1 MKKAGLFFDKVIN
14 AVMAVNLAVMSIL
27 VFSNVVLRY
36 AFNSGI
42 TGVDEISRYLYIWLV
57 FLGAVTALK
66 NHQHINV
73 DLLAGRLTGV
83 PKKVVT
89 VLANGIT
96 LMVVWLILKGSW
108 FMTVSST
115 TSRAPATGI
124 PLAVVY
130 ASGIVLAIGMG
141 VTVIIQTISVLRGDK
156 IPPAARETEETIVFD
171 SQKVKEVN

>member
-1 MKKAGLFFDKVIN
+1 MKKLGTFFDKLIN
-14 AVMAVNLAVMSIL
+14 AVMAINLAVMSVI
-27 VFSNVVLRY
+27 VFTNVVLRY

-73 DLLAGRLTGV
+73 DLLTGKLKGI

-89 VLANGIT
+89 LLANAIM
-96 LMVVWLILKGSW
+96 LYVIWLILKGSW
-108 FMTVSST
+108 FMTMSST
-115 TSRAPATGI
+115 TSTAPSTGI

-130 ASGIVLAIGMG
+130 ASGIALGIGMG
-141 VTVIIQTISVLRGDK
+141 VVIIAQTIDVLLGREQ
-156 IPPAARETEETIVFD
+156 AASDEQQEEVYKE
-171 SQKVKEVN
+171 SPKVKEVN